1 MEIDRNKTYI
11 IGDYTFTNYICLPD
25 NQIRQILEWRNHEE
39 VRRWMYNS
47 DIISY
52 ESHIKYIDSLRTRGD
67 AYYWLVSYQGEP
79 VGAVYLTNVCCEA
92 DTAELGMYYRQDRI
106 NHSPFGIDYVHTLY
120 DFVINQLH
128 IGRIYGNIRKDNKNS
143 LVLTLFMG
151 ASVEREE
158 EVNKIKY
165 IHTLTTSDS
174 FNQRTSQQQSI
185 KEFLKFVRQYLK
197 NE

>member
-11 IGDYTFTNYICLPD
+11 IGDYTFTNYICLYD

-52 ESHIKYIDSLRTRGD
+52 ESHIKYIESLRARED
-67 AYYWLVSYQGEP
+67 AYYWLVSYQDEP
-79 VGAVYLTNVCCEA
+79 VGAVYLANVCHEA
-92 DTAELGMYYRQDRI
+92 DTAELGMFYRPDRV

-120 DFVINQLH
+120 DFVVNHLH
-128 IGRIYGNIRKDNKNS
+128 IGRIYGDIRKDNENS
-143 LVLTLFMG
+143 LALTLFMG
-151 ASVEREE
+151 ASVIKEE
-158 EVNKIKY
+158 EVNRMKY
-165 IHTLTTSDS
+165 IHTLTTAGS
-174 FNQRTSQQQSI
+174 FNQRTSQQLSA
-185 KEFLKFVRQYLK
+185 KEYLKFVRKYLK

>member
-1 MEIDRNKTYI
+1 MLKQKYFLTGIFILSAE
-11 IGDYTFTNYICLPD
+11 
-25 NQIRQILEWRNHEE
+25 RQPIKLAWRKI
-39 VRRWMYNS
+39 V
-47 DIISY
+47 
-52 ESHIKYIDSLRTRGD
+52 
-67 AYYWLVSYQGEP
+67 WL
-79 VGAVYLTNVCCEA
+79 L
-92 DTAELGMYYRQDRI
+92 
-106 NHSPFGIDYVHTLY
+106 
-120 DFVINQLH
+120 INQLH
-128 IGRIYGNIRKDNKNS
+128 IGRIYGNIRKDNKNF

-174 FNQRTSQQQSI
+174 FNQRTSQQLSI

>member
-11 IGDYTFTNYICLPD
+11 IGDYTFTNYICLLD
-25 NQIRQILEWRNHEE
+25 NQICQVLEWRNHEE

-52 ESHIKYIDSLRTRGD
+52 ESHIKYIESLRTRGD

-92 DTAELGMYYRQDRI
+92 DTAELGMYYRQDQI
-106 NHSPFGIDYVHTLY
+106 NHSPFGVDYVHILY

-128 IGRIYGNIRKDNKNS
+128 IGRIYGNIRKENKNS

-151 ASVEREE
+151 ASIVREE
-158 EVNKIKY
+158 EVNKIRY
-165 IHTLTTSDS
+165 IHTLTTADA
-174 FNQRTSQQQSI
+174 FNQRASQQLSV
-185 KEFLKFVRQYLK
+185 KEYLKFVRQYLK
-197 NE
+197 NK

>member
-11 IGDYTFTNYICLPD
+11 IGDYTFTNYICLLD
-25 NQIRQILEWRNHEE
+25 NQICQVLEWRNHEE

-52 ESHIKYIDSLRTRGD
+52 ESHIKYIESLRTRGD

-92 DTAELGMYYRQDRI
+92 DTAELGMYYRQDQI
-106 NHSPFGIDYVHTLY
+106 NHSPFGVDYVHTLY

-128 IGRIYGNIRKDNKNS
+128 IGRIYGNIRKENKNS

-151 ASVEREE
+151 ASIVREE
-158 EVNKIKY
+158 EVNKIRY
-165 IHTLTTSDS
+165 IHTLTTADA
-174 FNQRTSQQQSI
+174 FNQRASQQLYV
-185 KEFLKFVRQYLK
+185 KEYLKFVRQYLK
-197 NE
+197 NK